1 MKKFYALFL
10 CIVIFLSGCA
20 LFSPN
25 NKQNTKNQDKLNKV
39 VQKSETTKTDIA
51 KSEQE
56 KLEQAA
62 TFSYGINYSLNQ
74 VTNVTQPVATAL
86 LLNGRIM
93 SIVGSPQ
100 LDEMNKITQIV
111 DLLNSEVTK
120 EKEKGKKLLANKDE
134 EVKELQAANTEL
146 KTKYEQQIGDL
157 IAKSKDIART
167 GDNAQATVNEM
178 SGNFGLNAV
187 WWGLKRFVFTSI
199 TAILIFVVVFLLLR
213 IASASNPI
221 AAAVF
226 SVFNVIGSGIL
237 QLIKGLTP
245 RAVEI
250 SKLVHLDEHKKYKET
265 LDKVVD
271 TIETFKLKC
280 EAGNKQ
286 CTLGEVLEELDRVMD
301 QKDKDCIK
309 DILKDQKWT

>member
-1 MKKFYALFL
+1 MKKFYVLLF
-10 CIVIFLSGCA
+10 CVAVFTSGCA

-25 NKQNTKNQDKLNKV
+25 TKQNTKNQDKLNKV

-56 KLEQAA
+56 KLTQAA

-111 DLLNSEVTK
+111 DLLNSEVAK
-120 EKEKGKKLLANKDE
+120 EKAKGQKLLSNKDD
-134 EVKELQAANTEL
+134 EVKELQTANNEL
-146 KTKYEQQIGDL
+146 KTKYEQQISDL
-157 IAKSKDIART
+157 ITKSKDIART
-167 GDNAQATVNEM
+167 GDNAQATINDM

-187 WWGLKRFVFTSI
+187 WWGLKRFVLTSV

-213 IASASNPI
+213 IASATNPI

-237 QLIKGLTP
+237 QLVKGLTP
-245 RAVEI
+245 KAVEI
-250 SKLVHLDEHKKYKET
+250 SNLVHLNEHNKYKET

-286 CTLGEVLEELDRVMD
+286 CTLGEVLEELDRKMD

-309 DILKDQKWT
+309 DILRNQKWT

>member
-1 MKKFYALFL
+1 MKKFYAYFL
-10 CIVIFLSGCA
+10 ALLVFASGCA

-25 NKQNTKNQDKLNKV
+25 TKQNTKNQDKLAKV

-51 KSEQE
+51 KSEQD

-62 TFSYGINYSLNQ
+62 TFSYGVDYSLNQ
-74 VTNVTQPVATAL
+74 VTNITPPIATAL
-86 LLNGRIM
+86 KLNGRIM

-100 LDEMNKITQIV
+100 LDEMNKIVQIV

-134 EVKELQAANTEL
+134 EVKELQAVNHEL

-213 IASASNPI
+213 IASATNPI

-250 SKLVHLDEHKKYKET
+250 SNLVHFDEYNKYKET

>member
-111 DLLNSEVTK
+111 DLLNSEVSK

-250 SKLVHLDEHKKYKET
+250 SKLVHLDEHNKYKET

>member
-1 MKKFYALFL
+1 MKKIYALFICAVL
-10 CIVIFLSGCA
+10 FFNGCA
-20 LFSPN
+20 LFTPN
-25 NKQNTKNQDKLNKV
+25 TKQNTKNQDKITKV
-39 VQKSETTKTDIA
+39 VQKSEATKDELF
-51 KSEQE
+51 KGDQE
-56 KLEQAA
+56 KLTQTA
-62 TFSYGINYSLNQ
+62 TFAYGVNHSLNQ
-74 VTNVTQPVATAL
+74 VTNITPPVATAL
-86 LLNGRIM
+86 KLNGRIM

-100 LDEMNKITQIV
+100 LDEMNKIVQIV
-111 DLLNSEVTK
+111 DLLNSEVVK
-120 EKEKGKKLLANKDE
+120 EKDKGQKLLNSKDD
-134 EVKELQAANTEL
+134 EVKELQAANNEL

-157 IAKSKDIART
+157 ITKSKDIARN
-167 GDNAQATVNEM
+167 GDNAQATVNEI

-221 AAAVF
+221 AAAAF
-226 SVFNVIGSGIL
+226 SIFNVIGSGIL

-250 SKLVHLDEHKKYKET
+250 SKLVNLEEHKKYKET

-309 DILKDQKWT
+309 SILKDQKWT

>member
-1 MKKFYALFL
+1 MKKFYSLLL
-10 CIVIFLSGCA
+10 CILVFVNGCA

-25 NKQNTKNQDKLNKV
+25 TKQNTKNQDKIAKV
-39 VQKSETTKTDIA
+39 VQKSENTKEELA
-51 KSEQE
+51 KNDQE
-56 KLEQAA
+56 KLTQTA
-62 TFSYGINYSLNQ
+62 TFAYGVNYSLNQ
-74 VTNVTQPVATAL
+74 VTNATPPVATAL
-86 LLNGRIM
+86 KLNARIM
-93 SIVGSPQ
+93 SIVGSPE
-100 LDEMNKITQIV
+100 LDEMNKIVQIV
-111 DLLNSEVTK
+111 DLLNSEVAK
-120 EKEKGKKLLANKDE
+120 EKVKGQKLLSNKDD
-134 EVKELQAANTEL
+134 EVKELQAANNEL
-146 KTKYEQQIGDL
+146 KTKYEQQINDL
-157 IAKSKDIART
+157 INKSKDIART

-187 WWGLKRFVFTSI
+187 WWGLKRFVFTSL

-213 IASASNPI
+213 IASATNPI

-250 SKLVHLDEHKKYKET
+250 SNLVHLDEHNKYKET

>member
-111 DLLNSEVTK
+111 DLLNSEVSK

-221 AAAVF
+221 AASVF

-250 SKLVHLDEHKKYKET
+250 SKLVHLDEHNKYKET

>member
-1 MKKFYALFL
+1 
-10 CIVIFLSGCA
+10 
-20 LFSPN
+20 
-25 NKQNTKNQDKLNKV
+25 
-39 VQKSETTKTDIA
+39 
-51 KSEQE
+51 
-56 KLEQAA
+56 
-62 TFSYGINYSLNQ
+62 
-74 VTNVTQPVATAL
+74 
-86 LLNGRIM
+86 
-93 SIVGSPQ
+93 
-100 LDEMNKITQIV
+100 
-111 DLLNSEVTK
+111 LLNSEVTK

-213 IASASNPI
+213 IASATNPI

-245 RAVEI
+245 KAVEI
-250 SKLVHLDEHKKYKET
+250 SKLVNVEEHNKYKET

-280 EAGNKQ
+280 ELGNKQ

>member
-1 MKKFYALFL
+1 MKKIYSLLL
-10 CIVIFLSGCA
+10 CVAIFLNGCA

-25 NKQNTKNQDKLNKV
+25 TKQNTKNQDKIAKV
-39 VQKSETTKTDIA
+39 VQKSETTKDELV
-51 KSEQE
+51 KVDQE
-56 KLEQAA
+56 KIIQTA
-62 TFSYGINYSLNQ
+62 TFAYGVNYSLNQ
-74 VTNVTQPVATAL
+74 VTNITPPVATAL
-86 LLNGRIM
+86 KLNGRII
-93 SIVGSPQ
+93 SIVGSPE
-100 LDEMNKITQIV
+100 LDEMNKIVQIV
-111 DLLNSEVTK
+111 DLLNSEVAN
-120 EKEKGKKLLANKDE
+120 EKSKGQKLLSNKDD

-157 IAKSKDIART
+157 ITKSKDIART

-213 IASASNPI
+213 IASATNPI

-245 RAVEI
+245 KAVEI
-250 SKLVHLDEHKKYKET
+250 SKLVHLNEHNKYKET

-286 CTLGEVLEELDRVMD
+286 CTLGEVLEELDRAMD

-309 DILKDQKWT
+309 NVLRDQKWN

>member
-1 MKKFYALFL
+1 MKKIYALFL
-10 CIVIFLSGCA
+10 CIALFLSGCA
-20 LFSPN
+20 LFSPST
-25 NKQNTKNQDKLNKV
+25 KQNTKNQDKIAKV
-39 VQKSETTKTDIA
+39 VQKSETTKDELS
-51 KSEQE
+51 KSDQE
-56 KLEQAA
+56 KLTQTA
-62 TFSYGINYSLNQ
+62 TFAYGVNYSLNQ
-74 VTNVTQPVATAL
+74 VTNVTPPVAIAL
-86 LLNGRIM
+86 KLNARIM
-93 SIVGSPQ
+93 SIVGSPE
-100 LDEMNKITQIV
+100 LDEMNKIVQIV
-111 DLLNSEVTK
+111 DLLNSEVAK
-120 EKEKGKKLLANKDE
+120 EKAKGQKLLSNKDD
-134 EVKELQAANTEL
+134 EVKELQAANSEL

-157 IAKSKDIART
+157 ITKSKDIART

-187 WWGLKRFVFTSI
+187 WWGLKRFVVTSL
-199 TAILIFVVVFLLLR
+199 TAILIFVVAFLLLR

>member
-111 DLLNSEVTK
+111 DLLNSEVSK

>member
-1 MKKFYALFL
+1 MKKFYSLLL
-10 CIVIFLSGCA
+10 CVFVFVSGCA

-25 NKQNTKNQDKLNKV
+25 TKQNTKNQDKLNKV
-39 VQKSETTKTDIA
+39 VQKSENTKEELA
-51 KSEQE
+51 KNDQE
-56 KLEQAA
+56 KITQTA
-62 TFSYGINYSLNQ
+62 TFAYGVNYSLNQ
-74 VTNVTQPVATAL
+74 VTNVTPPVATAL
-86 LLNGRIM
+86 KLNGRIM
-93 SIVGSPQ
+93 SIVGSPE
-100 LDEMNKITQIV
+100 LDEMNKIVQIV
-111 DLLNSEVTK
+111 DLLNSELAK
-120 EKEKGKKLLANKDE
+120 EKAKGQTLLSNKDN
-134 EVKELQAANTEL
+134 EVKELQAANNEL

-157 IAKSKDIART
+157 INKSKDIART
-167 GDNAQATVNEM
+167 GDNAQATINEM

-187 WWGLKRFVFTSI
+187 WWGLKRFVLTSV

-213 IASASNPI
+213 IASATNPI

-226 SVFNVIGSGIL
+226 SVFNVIGSGVL
-237 QLIKGLTP
+237 QLVKGLTP

-250 SKLVHLDEHKKYKET
+250 SNLVHLNEHNKYKET

>member
-10 CIVIFLSGCA
+10 CVVIFLSGCA

-25 NKQNTKNQDKLNKV
+25 TKQNTKNQDKLDKV

-51 KSEQE
+51 KSEQD
-56 KLEQAA
+56 KLNQAA

-213 IASASNPI
+213 IASATNPI

-245 RAVEI
+245 KAVEI
-250 SKLVHLDEHKKYKET
+250 SKLVNVEEHNKYKET

-280 EAGNKQ
+280 ELGNKQ

>member
-1 MKKFYALFL
+1 
-10 CIVIFLSGCA
+10 
-20 LFSPN
+20 
-25 NKQNTKNQDKLNKV
+25 
-39 VQKSETTKTDIA
+39 
-51 KSEQE
+51 
-56 KLEQAA
+56 
-62 TFSYGINYSLNQ
+62 
-74 VTNVTQPVATAL
+74 
-86 LLNGRIM
+86 
-93 SIVGSPQ
+93 
-100 LDEMNKITQIV
+100 MNKITQIV

-213 IASASNPI
+213 IASATNPI

-245 RAVEI
+245 KAVEI
-250 SKLVHLDEHKKYKET
+250 SKLVNVEEHNKYKET

-280 EAGNKQ
+280 ELGNKQ

>member
-1 MKKFYALFL
+1 MKKFYSLLL
-10 CIVIFLSGCA
+10 CVFVFVSGCA

-25 NKQNTKNQDKLNKV
+25 TKQNTKNQDKLNKV
-39 VQKSETTKTDIA
+39 VQKSENTKEELA
-51 KSEQE
+51 KNDQE
-56 KLEQAA
+56 KLAQTA
-62 TFSYGINYSLNQ
+62 TFAYGVNYSLNQ
-74 VTNVTQPVATAL
+74 VTNVTLPIATAL
-86 LLNGRIM
+86 KLNGRIM
-93 SIVGSPQ
+93 SIVGSPE
-100 LDEMNKITQIV
+100 LDEMNKIVQIV
-111 DLLNSEVTK
+111 DLLNSEVAK
-120 EKEKGKKLLANKDE
+120 EKAKGQALLSNKDN
-134 EVKELQAANTEL
+134 EVKELQAANNEL
-146 KTKYEQQIGDL
+146 KIKYEQQIGDL
-157 IAKSKDIART
+157 INKSKDIART
-167 GDNAQATVNEM
+167 GDNAQATINEM

-187 WWGLKRFVFTSI
+187 WWGLKRFVLTSV

-213 IASASNPI
+213 IASATNPI

-226 SVFNVIGSGIL
+226 SVFNVIGSGVL

-245 RAVEI
+245 KAVEI
-250 SKLVHLDEHKKYKET
+250 SNLVHLNEHNKYKET